1 VARGFSKNPPPFR
14 KTGSPNRKHGRSNVR
29 LRIERQAISQPQAH
43 ARRISVID
51 DAKNLHEAVSS
62 NESGKIVVMS
72 VIVGER
78 LSKVSLKI
86 QLSLIKIKT

>member
-1 VARGFSKNPPPFR
+1 
-14 KTGSPNRKHGRSNVR
+14 
-29 LRIERQAISQPQAH
+29 
-43 ARRISVID
+43 VID

-62 NESGKIVVMS
+62 NEGGKMVVMR

-78 LSKVSLKI
+78 LPKVSLKI